1 MSNLRI
7 DGLNLHVVKRCEE
20 EFQKRMTLSDGEYF
34 WFFED
39 TLGVI
44 SLIRPCARGQVALG
58 YFARCGCP
66 ISCLRF
72 GESLYLSDGC
82 KWPVKDEAASIHYIL
97 KGLEI
102 LTNLQFDRYFK
113 KTLKMYSCSL
123 EFRRLMHLCDHI
135 VSNKAL
141 SHSICPEIVLFVRNN
156 VTSSSKRLH

>member
-58 YFARCGCP
+58 YFARCGA
-66 ISCLRF
+66 R
-72 GESLYLSDGC
+72 
-82 KWPVKDEAASIHYIL
+82 
-97 KGLEI
+97 
-102 LTNLQFDRYFK
+102 
-113 KTLKMYSCSL
+113 
-123 EFRRLMHLCDHI
+123 
-135 VSNKAL
+135 
-141 SHSICPEIVLFVRNN
+141 
-156 VTSSSKRLH
+156 